1 MADSDRSRRVRKG
14 EPAFDVAGALRH
26 LRKADPVLAG
36 VMRRSVRYNVVPDGT
51 QSLFHALSESIV
63 YQQLSGKA
71 AVTIFSRFVGLYTSG
86 KWEVGSGKG
95 RAGRT
100 RRRFPRPE
108 DVLATPHDVLRSAGL
123 SNNKALA
130 LKDLAAKT
138 IDGTVP
144 PLRSVKRMSDA
155 ELIERLTTVRG
166 IGVWTVEMLL
176 MFRLGRP
183 DVLPVGDLGVRKGY
197 MLAYGLEEMP
207 KPKELLALGEVWR
220 PFRSVGSWYMWRAC
234 ELER

>member
-1 MADSDRSRRVRKG
+1 MAESDRSRRERKG
-14 EPAFDVAGALRH
+14 QPVFDVASALRH

-36 VMRRSVRYNVVPDGT
+36 VMRRSIRYNVVPDGT

-71 AVTIFSRFVGLYTSG
+71 AATIFARFVGLYQNG
-86 KWEVGSGKG
+86 NGS
-95 RAGRT
+95 
-100 RRRFPRPE
+100 RRRFPKPE
-108 DVLATPHDVLRSAGL
+108 EVLATPQQVLRSAGL

-130 LKDLAAKT
+130 LTDLAVKT

-155 ELIERLTTVRG
+155 ELVERLTTVRG

-234 ELER
+234 ELDG